1 MIKKMNKET
10 FINCLIKHTKYDEK
24 TCGIINDILE
34 KHFLVGRK
42 NRKNIINDLKKSLSI
57 TEDAAITIYDISS
70 KIIFDE
76 IKNKLK
82 HPFG

>member
-1 MIKKMNKET
+1 MNKEA
-10 FINCLIKHTKYDEK
+10 FINELIKNTKYDEK
-24 TCGIINDILE
+24 TYVIINNILE

-42 NRKNIINDLKKSLSI
+42 NRKNIINDLKETLSI
-57 TEDAAITIYDISS
+57 TEDDAITIYDISS

-76 IKNKLK
+76 VKNKLK